1 MGKYRMGWVHGAST
15 QNHSMY
21 AQFFGLREKPFAIT
35 PDPRYLFMSERHA
48 EALAH
53 LMYGINEAGGFVQ
66 LTGEIGTG
74 KTTLVRSLLEQMPP
88 NADVAVILNPR
99 ITPHELLL
107 SICQEIGVQVAEPA
121 SYSSKSLV
129 DALNE
134 HLLDAHAK
142 GRRVIVVIDEAQNL
156 STDTLEQV
164 RLLTNLETASTK
176 LLQIILIGQPELR
189 ELLASSSL
197 RQLAQRITG
206 RYHLEPLSR
215 AESLAY
221 IKHRLKIAGA
231 TGEIFTANAL
241 REAYRVSDGV
251 PRVINVVC
259 DRALLGAY
267 SEDQHRIDAV
277 YVRRAAGEVF
287 GRSISPS
294 WFRWAGAATTVV
306 AAVLGIG
313 TYYLFMQTPEQSIAA
328 ASPPL
333 PVAVSLPAPVVL
345 PEPAP
350 TVAAALD
357 VKQVFAEIQEPVGT
371 DRVFATLLDLWGAK
385 VDVSSGKPCE
395 QAARQGLECVYQRG
409 SWGQLRMLNRPAIL
423 TLTDDSGAPRQVVLA
438 KLTDDSAQI
447 DLGSGPKEVTLA
459 SLSRYW
465 LGEYLLVWR
474 PQALGQALGQR
485 SLALGMQGQEV
496 RSLRLGLE
504 VLRGTPAKDITTDKY
519 NDVYDSALAK
529 EIESFQR
536 EHRLTVDGIAGV
548 QTQIVLD
555 SLVNAAGAPRLLEEN
570 KTADTGRA
578 S

>member
-1 MGKYRMGWVHGAST
+1 
-15 QNHSMY
+15 
-21 AQFFGLREKPFAIT
+21 
-35 PDPRYLFMSERHA
+35 
-48 EALAH
+48 
-53 LMYGINEAGGFVQ
+53 
-66 LTGEIGTG
+66 
-74 KTTLVRSLLEQMPP
+74 LEQMPP

-99 ITPHELLL
+99 ITPDELLL
-107 SICQEIGVQVAEPA
+107 TICQEIGVPVAEPA
-121 SYSSKSLV
+121 GYSSKALV

-134 HLLDAHAK
+134 HLLDAHAR
-142 GRRVIVVIDEAQNL
+142 GRRVIVVVDEAQNL
-156 STDTLEQV
+156 SSDTLEQV

-189 ELLASSSL
+189 ELLASSNL

-215 AESLAY
+215 TETLAY

-231 TGEIFTANAL
+231 TGEIFSPRAL
-241 REAYRVSDGV
+241 REVHRISDGV

-267 SEDQHRIDAV
+267 SEDQHRIDAI

-287 GRSISPS
+287 GRAVSPA
-294 WFRWAGAATTVV
+294 WLPWAGLAAAMVV
-306 AAVLGIG
+306 CVLGTG
-313 TYYLFMQTPEQSIAA
+313 TYYLFTEAPATVV
-328 ASPPL
+328 ASEAPQPI
-333 PVAVSLPAPVVL
+333 VSLPTAAAAPPVVA
-345 PEPAP
+345 PAISSA
-350 TVAAALD
+350 VD
-357 VKQVFAEIQEPVGT
+357 VKQVFAESQEPVGT
-371 DRVFATLLDLWGAK
+371 DQVFATLLGLWGAK
-385 VDVSSGKPCE
+385 IDVGNGKPCE
-395 QAARQGLECVYQRG
+395 QAAHQGLECVYQRG
-409 SWGQLRMLNRPAIL
+409 SWGQLRMLNRPAVL
-423 TLTDDSGAPRQVVLA
+423 TLMDDGGTAHQVVLA

-447 DLGSGPKEVTLA
+447 DFGTGRKEVTLA

-474 PQALGQALGQR
+474 PQALGQSLGQR
-485 SLALGMQGQEV
+485 TLAVGMQGQEV

-504 VLRGTPAKDITTDKY
+504 VLHGTPAKDITTDKY
-519 NDVYDSALAK
+519 NDVYDSSLAK
-529 EIESFQR
+529 EIEAFQR

-570 KTADTGRA
+570 KSADGGRA